1 MEGIEATRKI
11 LHRCW
16 FDEDECDRGISC
28 LENYR
33 KQWNEKMQV
42 YSNAPLHDEYSH
54 GADAFRT
61 LANAIGMGAG
71 SSNNMSASDVKN
83 KLRARGYKI

>member
-1 MEGIEATRKI
+1 MDGIEAVRKI

-16 FDEDECDRGISC
+16 FDEGNADRGISC

-42 YSNAPLHDEYSH
+42 YSNTPLHDEYSH

-61 LANAIGMGAG
+61 LANALGMGAG
-71 SSNNMSASDVKN
+71 STSNMSAVDVKN
-83 KLRARGYKI
+83 KLRARGYKV